1 MLLAIDTSTEWIGLG
16 LSNGHQILFEHVWRT
31 ENHHT
36 VSLVPAIKQFMQQGG
51 VSMSELTALAAALGP
66 GSFTSLR
73 IGLSVVKGLALAL
86 NLPVVGVPSLDIL
99 AHSQALMDSPMIAIL
114 HAGRGR
120 LAYRRY
126 AADQGEWRAIT
137 EIFVSDPKEL
147 AATIDSPVY
156 VCGEL
161 TEQERQI
168 IGRKWK
174 TVKLASPSA
183 CMRRP
188 SVLCEL
194 GWQKIQ
200 EGEIDDVT
208 LLSPIYLHTAS
219 AIPEV

>member
-1 MLLAIDTSTEWIGLG
+1 MLLAIDTSTEWIGIG
-16 LSNGHQILFEHVWRT
+16 LSDEHQFVFDHIWRT
-31 ENHHT
+31 DNHHT
-36 VSLVPAIKQFMQQGG
+36 VGLVPAIKYFMHNSG
-51 VSMSELTALAAALGP
+51 VSMSDLDALAAAIGP

-73 IGLSVVKGLALAL
+73 IGLSVIKGLSFAL

-99 AHSQALMDSPMIAIL
+99 AHGQPLLDLPMIALL

-120 LAYRRY
+120 LAYQRY
-126 AADQGEWRAIT
+126 AVEGGKWTDMT
-137 EIFVSDPKEL
+137 EISVNDPKEL

-156 VCGEL
+156 VCGEM

-174 TVKLASPSA
+174 TVKLAPPSA
-183 CMRRP
+183 CVRRP
-188 SVLCEL
+188 AVLCEL
-194 GWQKIQ
+194 ARQKLQ
-200 EGEIDDVT
+200 NGETDDVN